1 MLERWKNQ
9 DGGIV
14 VDLDSDASAR
24 MLLPGIENRYG
35 PPFNIGG
42 ITYPGFWNSKAGRDA
57 ADGEV
62 VAFAKAYGWTV
73 IANDNSIHGACL
85 LEDIESHRWEHLARL
100 IETEPDPPTLPSQPP
115 LGLT

>member
-14 VDLDSDASAR
+14 VDLDRDAPAR
-24 MLLPGIENRYG
+24 LLLPAIENRYG

-57 ADGEV
+57 L
-62 VAFAKAYGWTV
+62 T
-73 IANDNSIHGACL
+73 
-85 LEDIESHRWEHLARL
+85 ARSWRSRK
-100 IETEPDPPTLPSQPP
+100 PMAGQ
-115 LGLT
+115 

>member
-1 MLERWKNQ
+1 MLEHWKNQ

-14 VDLDSDASAR
+14 VDLDRDAPAR
-24 MLLPGIENRYG
+24 LLLPAIENRYG

-73 IANDNSIHGACL
+73 ISNDNSIHGACL
-85 LEDIESHRWEHLARL
+85 LENSESHRWEYLARL
-100 IETEPDPPTLPSQPP
+100 IEAQPEPSEPPVQLSFV
-115 LGLT
+115 